1 MTIPMSQ
8 NFLTSF
14 TDVIDLTLDP
24 GDLYVAVTMTS
35 IKLVAMRSSYIL
47 SVLIIIFVDVYLHI
61 GMIIINQ
68 RCDDL

>member
-1 MTIPMSQ
+1 MTIRMSQ
-8 NFLTSF
+8 NILTSF

-24 GDLYVAVTMTS
+24 GGLYVAVTMTS

-61 GMIIINQ
+61 GVIINQ